1 MDKPIFYKNWHSMG
15 ISIMDKPIFYKNW
28 HSMGISIMDKPIF
41 SKNWHSMGIS
51 IMDKPIFYKNWHS
64 MGILIMDKPIFYKNW
79 YSMGISIMDKPIFY
93 KNWHSMRISIVIDIF
108 KEKPSIFLLLSDFEN
123 KYHIKI
129 CPLAAFYG
137 IISALKSL
145 WWGQKPN
152 TNASG
157 KNVFVTAFM
166 KSEKHS
172 SVAYPRR
179 LVLKQEIPTEMGPL
193 TTG

>member
-1 MDKPIFYKNWHSMG
+1 MGISIMDKPIFYKNWHSMVISIMDKPIFYKNWHSMG

-28 HSMGISIMDKPIF
+28 HSMVISIMDKSIF
-41 SKNWHSMGIS
+41 YKNWHSMVIS
-51 IMDKPIFYKNWHS
+51 IMDKPIFYKSWHS
-64 MGILIMDKPIFYKNW
+64 MV
-79 YSMGISIMDKPIFY
+79 ISTV
-93 KNWHSMRISIVIDIF
+93 SDII

-123 KYHIKI
+123 NYHIKI
-129 CPLAAFYG
+129 CPLTFYG
-137 IISALKSL
+137 IISGLKSL
-145 WWGQKPN
+145 WWRQKPN

-157 KNVFVTAFM
+157 KNMFVTAFM

-172 SVAYPRR
+172 SEAYPKR